1 MKKILSLILA
11 TATCLAC
18 LSGCGSTEAPA
29 TSNASTE
36 VAASTENTQ
45 AAESAAATGEVEKV
59 VFLYPGDETDEM
71 ADFIKNQLN
80 PKLAAEAG
88 IELEIIYRSWD
99 QYWEQ
104 KDVMLAAGQE
114 IDLYWD
120 ALQDL
125 STIYNKGQCMAID
138 ELMAEYAPDM
148 LKVYPEG
155 ILQGGK
161 IDGKTYSIPIAF
173 GPSSGTQQFVCLRQ
187 DLLEAVGMTE
197 VKTAEDL
204 KEFATKVADQFPEF
218 RGPADPIF
226 KPLTRYFAEEP
237 FTFIATPDTVVYGE
251 STKKAYDYY
260 ETEAFE
266 KVARY
271 NESMYADG
279 LYKDELTT
287 NYNERDSRMQQGL
300 YLWVEG
306 SIGKENEISAAVK
319 SADPNAVLKGYILNP
334 DADRFVITCGTG
346 DAVYVPASAKNPAGA
361 MKFLNWLYKN
371 QENYLFGLYGD
382 KYEIVD
388 GRLQL
393 EEGFEGY
400 LYEWMFRNA
409 NYIVYTADVPEE
421 FVEMASTW
429 DDTAKTSDVIAFH
442 FDNSNVKEIEASI
455 NEVVKQYAEPIWTG
469 FQSFDD
475 NYPAFMEKLKAA
487 GIDEYVAEVNRQLDE
502 YFAANGYNN

>member
-1 MKKILSLILA
+1 MKKILSLVLA

-18 LSGCGSTEAPA
+18 LSGCGEATAAGNGEVQTSVVASAETNSTADVAAPA
-29 TSNASTE
+29 
-36 VAASTENTQ
+36 
-45 AAESAAATGEVEKV
+45 GEVEKV

-71 ADFIKNQLN
+71 ADFVNNQLN
-80 PKLAAEAG
+80 PRLAAEAG

-125 STIYNKGQCMAID
+125 STIYNKGQCMAIED
-138 ELMAEYAPDM
+138 LMAEYAPDM
-148 LKVYPEG
+148 LKVYPESV
-155 ILQGGK
+155 LMGGR
-161 IDGKTYSIPIAF
+161 IDGHTYSIPIAF

-204 KEFATKVADQFPEF
+204 KEYAEKVAEQFPEF

-226 KPLTRYFAEEP
+226 KPLTRYFADEP
-237 FTFIATPDTVVYGE
+237 YTWIATPDTVVYGE
-251 STKKAYDYY
+251 NTKKAYDYY
-260 ETEAFE
+260 ETEAFK
-266 KVARY
+266 KVAQY
-271 NESMYADG
+271 NASMYAEG

-306 SIGKENEISAAVK
+306 SIGKENEIGASVRG
-319 SADPNAVLKGYILNP
+319 ADPNAVLKSYILNP
-334 DADRFVITCGTG
+334 DADRYLITCGTG

-409 NYIVYTADVPEE
+409 NYIVYTSDVSDE

-442 FDNSNVKEIEASI
+442 FDNTNVKEIEASI

-469 FQSFDD
+469 FLSFDD
-475 NYPAFMEKLKAA
+475 NYADFMDKLKAA
-487 GIDEYVAEVNRQLDE
+487 GIDEYIAEVNRQLDE